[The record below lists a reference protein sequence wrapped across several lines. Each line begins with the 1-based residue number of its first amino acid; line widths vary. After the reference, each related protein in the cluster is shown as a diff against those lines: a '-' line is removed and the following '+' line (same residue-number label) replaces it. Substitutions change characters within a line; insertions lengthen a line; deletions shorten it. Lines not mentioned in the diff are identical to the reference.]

1 MASVMI
7 ATAVVQVL
15 AFVVALIAW
24 EAFTGPLTLFF
35 SALWLLSAWLF
46 RHAAGSGPDPLEDAD

>member
-1 MASVMI
+1 MI